1 MNRIKN
7 FLQFINEG
15 AWYEKKGE
23 GTDAKD
29 VKVYLSKYND
39 PSRENELLK
48 TVDPNSLNFSKR
60 GLSNIKTF
68 FGLYPR
74 TKYKS
79 GEDESD
85 RAKNLIMNHLK
96 GGRFE
101 MSPGET
107 LEDFFKFT
115 VLNNIDSDI
124 NYIVSIGSSEDLV
137 KKMRE
142 ELLAIYP
149 NAVLIDLNKIEYKDW
164 RDAIDWDSYTK
175 KIESEFA
182 IPRYFEKDVYYTVK
196 DGDTLKKI
204 SRRKRVDINSI
215 ISFNPDIDLYNLT
228 KGQRILVKKEG
239 ADAPG
244 KSDTFLYAERWIRMI
259 ERDLLRMVARGE
271 EPKFKIRTSGIPGSV
286 RGVLRPKYNTGN
298 EEFIDAISHCAFGDG
313 NGGFGKM
320 LIIDDNINQGVDL
333 RDVANKITEILSGII
348 DVTKNVTE
356 ESLKNSGVFN
366 KIRDEYKKRIEQN
379 KTVLKVNNQLDNLIK
394 LKAEENISKN
404 IFSYAL
410 YNFGDSGKRYTPNQ
424 KFKLD
429 LLKKSFLEA
438 VADSRGISPEE
449 VHKRIFKDIY
459 NNDLDTPKPIYIDKN
474 QKEIIYNNLLDKA
487 ANEYQNISQDKKPEI
502 IQDLKTILD
511 ANINNIMLVYEV
523 DDEEE
528 APVIKS
534 KFPHLDFINVGD
546 EVIGTKT
553 GDTGIINTIDRAN
566 GYFSVKLTSGNL
578 IGKITPGKLGLEQ
591 LDPNGT
597 GGGIYKLKNQ

>member
-7 FLQFINEG
+7 FIQFINEG
-15 AWYEKKGE
+15 AWYEPKGQ
-23 GTDAKD
+23 GKD
-29 VKVYLSKYND
+29 PKYVKVYLSKYND
-39 PSRENELLK
+39 PSKENELLK

-74 TKYKS
+74 TKYKP
-79 GEDESD
+79 GEEESD
-85 RAKNLIMNHLK
+85 RAKTLIMNPLK
-96 GGRFE
+96 GDRFE
-101 MSPGET
+101 MAPGET
-107 LEDFFKFT
+107 LQDFLKFT

-124 NYIVSIGSSEDLV
+124 NYIVSIGSSENLV
-137 KKMRE
+137 KKMRG
-142 ELLAIYP
+142 ELLSIYP
-149 NAVLIDLNKIEYKDW
+149 NAISIDLNKIEYKDW

-182 IPRYFEKDVYYTVK
+182 IARHFEKNVYYTVK

-204 SRRKRVDINSI
+204 AQKKRVDINSI
-215 ISFNPDIDLYNLT
+215 ISFNPDIDPYKLT
-228 KGQRILVKKEG
+228 RGQRILVKKKG

-259 ERDLLRMVARGE
+259 ERDLLRMVERGE

-438 VADSRGISPEE
+438 VAEIKGISPEE

-474 QKEIIYNNLLDKA
+474 ESGIIYNNLLDKA
-487 ANEYQNISQDKKPEI
+487 AGEYQNISQDKKPEI

-511 ANINNIMLVYEV
+511 ANLNNIMLVREKE
-523 DDEEE
+523 DEE

-553 GDTGIINTIDRAN
+553 GDTGIINSINRAN
-566 GYFSVKLTSGNL
+566 GYFSVKITSGKA
-578 IGKITPGKLGLEQ
+578 IGQITGDKLGLEQ
-591 LDPNGT
+591 LDPNWT
-597 GGGIYKLKNQ
+597 KGGIYKLKNQ